1 MRFFQVSILTQWPT
15 LIQFKS
21 KIIHYSTE
29 KVWNCL
35 LDCAHTLSVQ
45 NIVWMAFLPHSLR
58 RVMMQLQ
65 RQPSFDISVFMH
77 PHTMEKG
84 ESSISKKSFKENR
97 CHQPQNLHWNRSVH
111 IFLNMQIPQK
121 QIVIYSCTQFASC
134 NLAQIYS
141 TRQTFLQKSH
151 WILI

>member
-58 RVMMQLQ
+58 RVMMQLR

-84 ESSISKKSFKENR
+84 ENLPSLKRLLKKAGVTSQKSYTQLKYVSSYLFECRSHQNKLWFTAVLSSYPAIWLKS
-97 CHQPQNLHWNRSVH
+97 
-111 IFLNMQIPQK
+111 
-121 QIVIYSCTQFASC
+121 
-134 NLAQIYS
+134 
-141 TRQTFLQKSH
+141 FLQKSH